1 MGHTYESRKVN
12 RVIDALKYFFTTFEA
27 IISHKLVKK
36 TKDNSI
42 CQFAWTTKL
51 ITEKATFLCKCETWG
66 SYSSKILV
74 TK

>member
-36 TKDNSI
+36 TKDNSVKKHR
-42 CQFAWTTKL
+42 TP
-51 ITEKATFLCKCETWG
+51 
-66 SYSSKILV
+66 
-74 TK
+74 